1 MTNCDHCGREQR
13 GYAHLY
19 REGKNYALCHPD
31 EGLDCYRLVTVYGE
45 PIGIRELAIR
55 MWGEEADKY
64 TWPTP
69 NTLPFEELE

>member
-13 GYAHLY
+13 GYAQLY

-45 PIGIRELAIR
+45 PLGARKLARGVWI
-55 MWGEEADKY
+55 EEEGVKMR
-64 TWPTP
+64 
-69 NTLPFEELE
+69 LPFEELE